1 MKLRRKIAAAMA
13 AGAVM
18 MANAAPVL
26 TAAEVKEMQTGA
38 LSEETVQFYSY
49 WKEKYLAQD
58 PYVTGDPQYY
68 VFYGEKTYAEAGAEV
83 RSEERR

>member
-1 MKLRRKIAAAMA
+1 MKLRRKTAVVMA

-49 WKEKYLAQD
+49 
-58 PYVTGDPQYY
+58 
-68 VFYGEKTYAEAGAEV
+68 
-83 RSEERR
+83 